1 MKKTLSI
8 KQNKNFLLLTPLKRH
23 IIVFTLL
30 LFLIAPL
37 YSHDE
42 EISKHKKISQMSLE
56 ELMNIK
62 VKVSS
67 VIAEDIFKTTSTV
80 SIIDEE
86 LISQYNFASL
96 ADALESVAGLDIY
109 QTIIDRNV
117 TTIRGILQ
125 NFYANKI
132 LLMINNIPTWQ
143 PIYGAG
149 YIERININD
158 VKRIEILK
166 GPASVL
172 YGSNAYTGVI
182 NIILNDQKE
191 NGMNIHLNTGAF
203 KTFQGGIN
211 FSYNKNDLK
220 LFSSFN
226 VLHLRHNKYP
236 IEAAK
241 GFEYNNEASFNYEH
255 MEMGNSLNFELS
267 YKEHKVFLNR
277 FDNFH
282 TFQGIH
288 PSYSGGGGNY
298 VTNSG
303 TLINYKFSNQISKS
317 FFSEIGLTY
326 DYFFRKFPVTADK
339 TAYIALSGER
349 LIADAKFNYKF
360 SKYFSVSSGL
370 QAENRVSLGHNTL
383 NGLNDIVISH
393 NLKNDDS
400 IFEYAIFSEINFN
413 LSSLNI
419 VAGTRYTKSTQFGGN
434 ISSRVTGIF
443 SLSKNNSIKFMIGQS
458 FRVPTMFEL
467 YFDHPTV
474 IGNDQL
480 EPEKSL
486 SYEIAY
492 LTRFKNFFVQILGYY
507 ANYKSLIQRFTPET
521 GPPSIY
527 KNVSDFSG
535 YGIEVELKYRNVN
548 KFNCFLNY
556 NYIKG
561 IDEKPFS
568 NYTFVPDHKVYFGIN
583 KILNKVSISTNGK
596 YISKTMGFLGA
607 VKPQFFLNFH
617 IAFKHEVKNSTFTH
631 KLSFTNITNS
641 KMLIPEYI
649 RKTENLNT
657 ISTTEYGTEIIYSLY
672 LNF

>member
-1 MKKTLSI
+1 MKKTLNI
-8 KQNKNFLLLTPLKRH
+8 KHKKIILLTRPIKKY

-30 LFLIAPL
+30 LSLIAPL

-42 EISKHKKISQMSLE
+42 EISKYKKMSEMSLE
-56 ELMNIK
+56 ELMSIK

-80 SIIDEE
+80 SIINEE
-86 LISQYNFASL
+86 LIKQYNFTSL
-96 ADALESVAGLDIY
+96 ADALESVSGLDIY

-166 GPASVL
+166 GPASVI

-182 NIILNDQKE
+182 NIILKDQKE
-191 NGMNIHLNTGAF
+191 NGINIHLNTGSY
-203 KTFQGGIN
+203 KTFLGGIN
-211 FSYNKNDLK
+211 FSYKKNDLM

-226 VLHLRHNKYP
+226 VRNIHHKKYP

-241 GFEYNNEASFNYEH
+241 GFEYNNMTSFNYEN
-255 MEMGNSLNFELS
+255 MEIGNSLNFELS
-267 YKEHKVFLNR
+267 YKNHKIFLNR
-277 FDNFH
+277 FDNVH

-288 PSYSGGGGNY
+288 PSYTGGGGNY
-298 VTNSG
+298 VTNNG

-339 TAYIALSGER
+339 TSYIALSGER
-349 LIADAKFNYKF
+349 LIADAKFNYAF
-360 SKYFSVSSGL
+360 SKYFSLSSGV
-370 QAENRVSLGHNTL
+370 QAENRVSFGHNTL
-383 NGLNDIVISH
+383 NGLNDDIIRH
-393 NLKNDDS
+393 NLKNDDN
-400 IFEYAIFSEINFN
+400 IFEYAIFNEINFN
-413 LSSLNI
+413 LSSINI
-419 VAGTRYTKSTQFGGN
+419 VARTRYTKNTQFGGN
-434 ISSRVTGIF
+434 ISSRVTGIYT
-443 SLSKNNSIKFMIGQS
+443 LSQNNSIKFMIGQS

-480 EPEKSL
+480 KPEKSI

-492 LTRFKNFFVQILGYY
+492 LTRFKNFFAQILGYY

-548 KFNCFLNY
+548 NFNCFLNY

-583 KILNKVSISTNGK
+583 KIIKKFSLSTNGK
-596 YISKTMGFLGA
+596 YISKTIGFLGS

-617 IAFKHEVKNSTFTH
+617 ITFKHETKNSTLTH

-672 LNF
+672 LKF